1 LPREQGRA
9 DFSSNMVNQEYQQ
22 KLIDLRRTA
31 RVVAGGKR
39 FTFRAS
45 LVVGNGRGEVGLGV
59 GKGRDTAL
67 ATEKALRQ
75 AKKNI
80 ITIPVTEQGS
90 IPHQTEAKFRSA
102 RVIIKPAVAGH
113 GLKVGG
119 AARVILNLAG
129 IKNASAKFL
138 SRTKN
143 KINTAKAVL
152 TALGKFRQNK

>member
-1 LPREQGRA
+1 MEE
-9 DFSSNMVNQEYQQ
+9 FQQ

-45 LVVGNGRGEVGLGV
+45 LIIGNGRGEVGLGI

-75 AKKNI
+75 AKKNLMI
-80 ITIPVTEQGS
+80 IPITEKGS
-90 IPHQTEAKFRSA
+90 IPHQIEAKFRSA
-102 RVIIKPAVAGH
+102 RVIIKPAIAGH

-119 AARVILNLAG
+119 AARIILNLAG

-152 TALGKFRQNK
+152 TALGKLKQNK

>member
-1 LPREQGRA
+1 
-9 DFSSNMVNQEYQQ
+9 MVNQEFQQ

-45 LVVGNGRGEVGLGV
+45 LIIGNGRGEVGLGT

-75 AKKNI
+75 AKKNL
-80 ITIPVTEQGS
+80 ITIHITEKGS
-90 IPHQTEAKFRSA
+90 IPRRVEAKFRSA
-102 RVIIKPAVAGH
+102 RVIIKPAVPGH

-119 AARVILNLAG
+119 AARIILNLAG
-129 IKNASAKFL
+129 VKDASAKFL

-152 TALGKFRQNK
+152 RALQELKKDN

>member
-1 LPREQGRA
+1 
-9 DFSSNMVNQEYQQ
+9 MVNQEFQQ
-22 KLIDLRRTA
+22 KLIDLRRTT

-45 LVVGNGRGEVGLGV
+45 LVVGNGRGEVGLGT

-75 AKKNI
+75 AKKNL
-80 ITIPVTEQGS
+80 ITICITEKGG
-90 IPHQTEAKFRSA
+90 IPRRVEAKFRSA
-102 RVIIKPAVAGH
+102 RVIIKPAVPGH

-119 AARVILNLAG
+119 AARIILNLAG
-129 IKNASAKFL
+129 VKDASAKFI

-152 TALGKFRQNK
+152 QALQKLKKNN

>member
-1 LPREQGRA
+1 
-9 DFSSNMVNQEYQQ
+9 MVNQEFQQ

-45 LVVGNGRGEVGLGV
+45 LVIGNGRGEIGFGI

-75 AKKNI
+75 AKKNLI
-80 ITIPVTEQGS
+80 IIPITEKGS
-90 IPHQTEAKFRSA
+90 ISRRVEAKFRSA
-102 RVIIKPAVAGH
+102 KIIIKPALPGH

-119 AARVILNLAG
+119 AARIILNLAG
-129 IKNASAKFL
+129 IKDASAKFL

-143 KINTAKAVL
+143 KITTAKAVFQ
-152 TALGKFRQNK
+152 ALKELKKNL